1 MVFKGC
7 ERSVITY
14 SSLISACE
22 KAGQS
27 DLAMELFQ
35 EMAQEGCVPNT
46 VTYNSLI
53 TACAQGK
60 HFVSHY
66 ACDLHFPELPEAF
79 NAGGCVTSLGAA
91 LQQGQRCAFAT
102 TLAPVSTCHS
112 SRVSYFWRIIPSMGH
127 ANLGGACY
135 QDTIRS
141 HHHLRAKV
149 SQHCWYLQ

>member
-1 MVFKGC
+1 MRRPQVMEVFQEMVFKGC

-53 TACAQGK
+53 TACAQGTC
-60 HFVSHY
+60 SNPCQY
-66 ACDLHFPELPEAF
+66 PICLPTPHP
-79 NAGGCVTSLGAA
+79 GRLSM
-91 LQQGQRCAFAT
+91 
-102 TLAPVSTCHS
+102 PVCKVCLTWKVDSQ
-112 SRVSYFWRIIPSMGH
+112 P
-127 ANLGGACY
+127 
-135 QDTIRS
+135 
-141 HHHLRAKV
+141 RA
-149 SQHCWYLQ
+149 QI